1 MGNRKVVKFVKFN
14 GEKLFEDLNE
24 RGYKTG
30 DVSERIGFHNSYLS
44 KRKMQGTIDETI
56 LKLVCDLYKLNMD
69 SYVVVEKKE
78 EPTKK
83 PEEEQKIRNM
93 FYLQLDPKF
102 QEDLLNRLD
111 KLITTLAYREYEKRM
126 VTDEEDAILLLN
138 HMLRHGSC
146 EERVYKAKIKDAGI
160 DDKFINVAINKV
172 GCTRQVLNNKIWLQ
186 APKKSK

>member
-1 MGNRKVVKFVKFN
+1 MSNRRTSKYIRFN
-14 GEKLFEDLNE
+14 AEKLFEDLNQE
-24 RGYKTG
+24 GYKTG

-44 KRKMQGTIDETI
+44 KRKMEGTIDKTI
-56 LKLVCDLYKLNMD
+56 LKLVCDLYKLNID
-69 SYVVVEKKE
+69 DYIIVENKETAKQSNKE
-78 EPTKK
+78 EI
-83 PEEEQKIRNM
+83 KII
-93 FYLQLDPKF
+93 DTKF

-111 KLITTLAYREYEKRM
+111 KLIETLAYREYEKRM

-186 APKKSK
+186 LPKNSK